1 MCFISGIH
9 GQSVLKQ
16 GPEQG
21 SLTGLGLLGDKGGPV
36 VSSSTRGWS
45 SALFLAFT
53 DSLGDLA
60 EKGSH
65 TQLCLPA
72 KAIMVS

>member
-1 MCFISGIH
+1 M
-9 GQSVLKQ
+9 LKQ

-21 SLTGLGLLGDKGGPV
+21 SLAGLGLLGTKEGLLSPAPHQAGPQRY
-36 VSSSTRGWS
+36 SWPC
-45 SALFLAFT
+45 T